1 MNVATAKAVY
11 VRIYA
16 RKKVIPLKVKI
27 GNKIYDSNDE
37 PIMIILD
44 KQDVEYISDMPKHY
58 TKYCSYPKTGYT
70 ENEIR
75 EFMKLK
81 EGEINE

>member
-1 MNVATAKAVY
+1 M
-11 VRIYA
+11 
-16 RKKVIPLKVKI
+16 KVKI

-44 KQDVEYISDMPKHY
+44 KQDMEYISNMPKHY
-58 TKYCSYPKTGYT
+58 SKYCVYPEIGYT
-70 ENEIR
+70 EEDIK

-81 EGEINE
+81 EGD

>member
-1 MNVATAKAVY
+1 MNVATVKAVY
-11 VRIYA
+11 VRTYA

-44 KQDVEYISDMPKHY
+44 KQDVEYISNMPTNN
-58 TKYCSYPKTGYT
+58 TKYCSYPETGYT
-70 ENEIR
+70 EGEIK

-81 EGEINE
+81 EGD